1 MFESWGCDAEHP
13 TVFRVDRDV
22 AVFAHDALPSSG
34 RRPADQVPLWVKAF
48 GVRIEAHM
56 QARQIAWARRA
67 DGGWLAILLVPASS
81 SNGRLQITLPMCVD
95 PTQVSTD
102 LSLIEPYERVSRSGF
117 VRRSGAEIPWS
128 AIPFEE

>member
-1 MFESWGCDAEHP
+1 M
-13 TVFRVDRDV
+13 
-22 AVFAHDALPSSG
+22 FAHDALPSSG

-81 SNGRLQITLPMCVD
+81 SNGRVQITLPMCVD
-95 PTQVSTD
+95 PTQVSPD
-102 LSLIEPYERVSRSGF
+102 LSLIEPYERVSRRGF
-117 VRRSGAEIPWS
+117 VGGSGAEIPWS
-128 AIPFEE
+128 AIPCEE

>member
-1 MFESWGCDAEHP
+1 
-13 TVFRVDRDV
+13 
-22 AVFAHDALPSSG
+22 
-34 RRPADQVPLWVKAF
+34 VPLWVKAF

-95 PTQVSTD
+95 PTQVSPD
-102 LSLIEPYERVSRSGF
+102 LSLIEPYERVSRRSRSRF
-117 VRRSGAEIPWS
+117 VGGSGAEIAWS
-128 AIPFEE
+128 AIAFQDE